1 MVPLLVSLELLVQF
15 GALVALNK
23 GSILLFR
30 SENVTKP
37 AAITPINYTTKL
49 TIPNASECWKVSE
62 SVTLVSKCT
71 VVVCGESALLQIIKS
86 TNQKKYL
93 MSKLPYQSLH
103 VSPLFSFFSFF
114 FAVRKNRKA
123 SFTRTRT
130 SLAMVTAQLR
140 LCLSPCLCA
149 VLLLLL
155 YSDWAAAHQLLKR
168 ASALPS
174 NMLAV

>member
-103 VSPLFSFFSFF
+103 VSPLFSFFPFF

-155 YSDWAAAHQLLKR
+155 YSD
-168 ASALPS
+168 
-174 NMLAV
+174 

>member
-103 VSPLFSFFSFF
+103 VSPLFSFFFLF